1 MEATLY
7 IVLVVMFGFWGLVLG
22 SFVNAWVWRTSQD
35 ISVADGRSKCP
46 HCKHQL
52 AWYDLLPVVSYLTLA
67 GKCRYCA
74 KPISAQYPTVELA
87 TSALFVLLL
96 VSSGLTMNTAYAWVQ
111 FGLLLGISV
120 LLVASFV
127 YDALYMQLPDKF
139 TLPAICL
146 AIVSLGLKGLTVGWS
161 SLTPQLVGLGL
172 AVMAFTAL
180 WYFSRGKW
188 LGSGDIR
195 LIIVMGLLLEP
206 KALVVGIFMAYLLGA
221 VYGIFVLQRLKP
233 QKRRR
238 VMVPFG
244 PFLILGL
251 YFGLLLGTKVADWYL
266 SLL

>member
-1 MEATLY
+1 METSSYFLY
-7 IVLVVMFGFWGLVLG
+7 LLMFGFWGLVLG

-52 AWYDLLPVVSYLTLA
+52 AWYDLLPVVSYLMLL
-67 GKCRYCA
+67 GKCRYCH
-74 KPISAQYPTVELA
+74 KPISAQYPVVELG
-87 TSALFVLLL
+87 TGALFVLLF
-96 VSSGLTMNTAYAWVQ
+96 VSTNLTTPYAWVQ

-120 LLVASFV
+120 LLVAGFV

-146 AIVSLGLKGLTVGWS
+146 AVISLGLKAYAYGWE
-161 SLTPQLVGLGL
+161 SLSAQLVAL
-172 AVMAFTAL
+172 AIAVLAYTAL

-206 KALVVGIFMAYLLGA
+206 KALVVGLFVAYLLGA
-221 VYGIFVLQRLKP
+221 IYGIFVLQRLKP
-233 QKRRR
+233 QQRHR